1 MGLAVSQV
9 RLLALTN
16 RKADIELEMQIDT
29 KRKMQL
35 TRKSTELAQTYYSRL
50 QAANV
55 QYASD
60 NGYQDVTYDY
70 LMGQR
75 ERADEMYADD
85 FLQEIAVGGTEFEK
99 KTENRMILTDYLG
112 QVVLGAEMAELCA
125 QAHADYEDKDVA
137 HQTLNA
143 LLNFIFLN
151 RDAGLALN
159 QMAQV
164 FADSSRGGTEQN
176 QTVRETLVNELIPIL
191 KNGGYQD
198 GGIIYTNSAR
208 TGVYYKTLDGAKNQD
223 ANQLITPVK
232 GYCYQV
238 NDQNNAIVA
247 GKGGLCKGRD
257 SWSVNIDSQ
266 MAKYFGNMISYFA
279 PIISAA
285 IQNGTTTKM
294 EEVSQ
299 LAKVYK
305 TSDMGS
311 SGSTVTIKLPANGNG
326 GSPMTTLKDSSGADA
341 TVNTATMSAS
351 QIEAYLSSLPNDQ
364 GAWLKSETYFI
375 ELPASDG
382 KMHYYQITKDGNSS
396 HSKLR
401 AKLVNK
407 SATQSKYTADENTK
421 TVYTN
426 ALDTEL
432 LQDGLRSGFYQ
443 LAMVDPATGIEKK
456 NTTLTYFS
464 HMNYVSEKLSTEMR
478 EKITAWFNVEQQ
490 KISEKETY
498 WDSEITNL
506 STELTSVNTE
516 IESVKTLKS
525 NNIKS
530 VFNWGGT

>member
-75 ERADEMYADD
+75 ERTDEMYADD
-85 FLQEIAVGGTEFEK
+85 FLQEIAIGGTAFEK

-112 QVVLGAEMAELCA
+112 QVVVGAEIAEIAA
-125 QAHADYEDKDVA
+125 QAKADYGHQDVA
-137 HQTLNA
+137 HQTLEG
-143 LLNFIFLN
+143 LLDFIFLN
-151 RDAGLALN
+151 RTSCEALN
-159 QMAQV
+159 NLAQCY
-164 FADSSRGGTEQN
+164 ADGSRGGTEQSL
-176 QTVRETLVNELIPIL
+176 TARERLVNQLIPIL
-191 KNGGYQD
+191 KNGGYND
-198 GGIIYTNSAR
+198 GGIVYTS
-208 TGVYYKTLDGAKNQD
+208 GGKYYKSLEGAKNGTAD
-223 ANQLITPVK
+223 QLISLVPGT
-232 GYCYQV
+232 CYQV
-238 NDQNNAIVA
+238 NSTTNSIVTSGLWTGRASGFSTAI
-247 GKGGLCKGRD
+247 
-257 SWSVNIDSQ
+257 NSQ
-266 MAKYFGNMISYFA
+266 QAKYFGNLISYFA

-285 IQNGTTTKM
+285 IQNGTTTSVK
-294 EEVSQ
+294 EGDS
-299 LAKVYK
+299 LNKIY
-305 TSDMGS
+305 DMS
-311 SGSTVTIKLPANGNG
+311 YSGSGNVTIKLPQNVTGGLNTVYDISGNVL
-326 GSPMTTLKDSSGADA
+326 SFDPNNYT
-341 TVNTATMSAS
+341 AS
-351 QIEAYLSSLPNDQ
+351 QILAKLNSINPVQDTGS
-364 GAWLKSETYFI
+364 GSWLKSATYYI
-375 ELPASDG
+375 TLPAADG
-382 KMHYYQITKDGNSS
+382 RTHYFKITREGNETHASIKAVEITKSS
-396 HSKLR
+396 AQ
-401 AKLVNK
+401 AKYV
-407 SATQSKYTADENTK
+407 ADPETK
-421 TVYTN
+421 TVYNN